1 MIFGVSVTKRRLK
14 SFKTYSKLNQFWFG
28 RNEIHPDE
36 RFSIFFQESTWGKE
50 THQSGPFDSFRF
62 DEKGKSHCE
71 RRALD
76 VEWDAQDLDADAV
89 LRRERGRDREFWRN
103 QVGEEL
109 RSWFCWLRRNEDIKT
124 EILWL
129 NVRFCRTPDAILNFA
144 EDLNSVF
151 WTFSTTMRIHL
162 NLKPPSSGTDH
173 ASDLPQ
179 SIVRLTPSGELVLI
193 ELQGALDIE
202 DLDPAG
208 GQQLARLTFEKGR
221 EVSVG
226 FGSVR
231 SDQYR

>member
-1 MIFGVSVTKRRLK
+1 
-14 SFKTYSKLNQFWFG
+14 
-28 RNEIHPDE
+28 
-36 RFSIFFQESTWGKE
+36 
-50 THQSGPFDSFRF
+50 
-62 DEKGKSHCE
+62 
-71 RRALD
+71 
-76 VEWDAQDLDADAV
+76 
-89 LRRERGRDREFWRN
+89 
-103 QVGEEL
+103 
-109 RSWFCWLRRNEDIKT
+109 
-124 EILWL
+124 
-129 NVRFCRTPDAILNFA
+129 
-144 EDLNSVF
+144 
-151 WTFSTTMRIHL
+151 MRIHL